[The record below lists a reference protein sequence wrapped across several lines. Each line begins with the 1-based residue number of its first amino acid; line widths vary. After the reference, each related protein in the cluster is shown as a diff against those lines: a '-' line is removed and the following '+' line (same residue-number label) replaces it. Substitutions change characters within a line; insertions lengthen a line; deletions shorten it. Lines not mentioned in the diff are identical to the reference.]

1 MREIF
6 RHRDSV
12 KVGLYQSIL
21 EEAQIV
27 CFIKNSLTHQRAA
40 GSEFDPV
47 LCVQYDED
55 FGRALQILAAHEAID
70 QPAGKEWV
78 CPACKE
84 PVPGELDT
92 CWSCERE
99 RLEV

>member
-27 CFIKNSLTHQRAA
+27 CFTKNLLTQQRAA

-47 LCVQYDED
+47 LCVQHDVDYD
-55 FGRALQILAAHEAID
+55 RALMLLAAHESIA
-70 QPAGKEWV
+70 QAVGKEWV

-84 PVPGELDT
+84 CVPGELDR
-92 CWSCERE
+92 CWNCETE
-99 RLEV
+99 MPGG